1 VYVVQCMSGKEAD
14 VQNEIFSQGYMARVP
29 AAVRIERCGGKW
41 LDRLRVLM
49 PGYVFVDSPM
59 HDDLYHSVKGVDGV
73 IRWLNPGRPES
84 LAEDEIAFIRR
95 LTANNE
101 PVSPVD
107 IETKPHLRIHSGPL
121 AGLEHTIVD
130 LNRRQR
136 RIHMCAK
143 VLGKG
148 HIFSVGAHFRETPVE
163 RH

>member
-59 HDDLYHSVKGVDGV
+59 HDELYHSVKGVDGV

-84 LAEDEIAFIRR
+84 LSEDEIAFIRR

-101 PVSPVD
+101 PVPPVD

-130 LNRRQR
+130 FDRRQR
-136 RIHMCAK
+136 KIRICATM
-143 VLGKG
+143 LGEG
-148 HIFSVGAHFRETPVE
+148 YTFSVGAHFRETPVE